1 VAYEVKR
8 LSHGRLGRLSLTDHM
23 TSPNGTESIHPV
35 PGFGEL
41 AATIARPALRA
52 GYVRAATIAA
62 AFTYFHDDALKG
74 AS

>member
-1 VAYEVKR
+1 MD
-8 LSHGRLGRLSLTDHM
+8 RLGRRSLTDHM
-23 TSPNGTESIHPV
+23 TTPNGTESIHPV
-35 PGFGEL
+35 AGFGEL